1 MSMEIP
7 EELANLE
14 ANAGIYA
21 VWMIFRHLGLDPDI
35 EQLKDVCG
43 YVEGDGTTTIGL
55 AVGLKKFGF
64 NVQFYTEQ
72 DPDIQDQEKMS
83 YAEAQVLDLPVLNA
97 IEYSDIQKAFEQNK
111 FIIVYYDTLEG
122 LGNHSLV
129 YDINESEICFFD
141 SFDAMS
147 AQLFEQQR
155 KVEGICRQAII
166 IDANHR

>member
-43 YVEGDGTTTIGL
+43 YVAGDGTTTIGL

-83 YAEAQVLDLPVLNA
+83 YAEAKVLDLPVLNA

>member
-1 MSMEIP
+1 MLSNLP
-7 EELANLE
+7 KKLANLE

-64 NVQFYTEQ
+64 NVQFYIEQ

-83 YAEAQVLDLPVLNA
+83 YAEAKVLDLPVLNA
-97 IEYSDIQKAFEQNK
+97 IEY
-111 FIIVYYDTLEG
+111 
-122 LGNHSLV
+122 
-129 YDINESEICFFD
+129 
-141 SFDAMS
+141 
-147 AQLFEQQR
+147 
-155 KVEGICRQAII
+155 
-166 IDANHR
+166 